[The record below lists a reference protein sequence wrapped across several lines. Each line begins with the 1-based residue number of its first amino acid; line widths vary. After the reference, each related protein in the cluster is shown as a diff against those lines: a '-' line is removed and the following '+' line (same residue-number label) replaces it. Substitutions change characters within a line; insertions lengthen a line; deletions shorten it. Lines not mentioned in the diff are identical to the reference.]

1 MITSLVRSNLKGFKP
16 YSSAR
21 SKYTAGIF
29 FDANENPFG
38 SVVGTPLCQE
48 LNRYPDPYSMTL
60 RNALASFL
68 GIKAENIFVG
78 NGSDE
83 AIDLITRLF
92 VEPYEEV
99 IVTEPTYGMYAVAGE
114 LANVA
119 MKRCPLRPDFTLNVD
134 ALLKA
139 AGPKTKLLFCCS
151 PNNPT
156 GTVIPLRDIEKLC
169 RRFKGIVVLDEAYI
183 EFSSTSS
190 AVEEITRFENL
201 VVLRTFSKAWGL
213 AGIRVG
219 YAVAQKEIVDYLN
232 RIKMPYNISRI
243 SSQLAVDALTQYP
256 KMIAQKDLIIRERSK
271 LSDSLKKLGLTVF
284 PSEAN
289 FLLTRFPNASAVATK
304 LAKEY
309 GFIVRDFS
317 STPLLTDCVRISV
330 GTPEQ
335 NRMLVETLIKLL

>member
-16 YSSAR
+16 YRSAR
-21 SKYTAGIF
+21 SQCKVGIF

-38 SVVGTPLCQE
+38 SVGETPLYQE
-48 LNRYPDPYSMTL
+48 LNRYPDPYSLTL
-60 RNALASFL
+60 RSALASFL
-68 GIKAENIFVG
+68 GVRAENIFVG

-83 AIDLITRLF
+83 AIDLIIRLF
-92 VEPYEEV
+92 VELCEEI

-114 LANVA
+114 LAGGV
-119 MKRCPLRPDFTLNVD
+119 MRHCPLRHDFTLDVD
-134 ALLKA
+134 ALLEM

-169 RRFKGIVVLDEAYI
+169 RRFMGIVVLDEAYI
-183 EFSSTSS
+183 EFSSTPS
-190 AVEEITRFENL
+190 AVKEITRFGNL
-201 VVLRTFSKAWGL
+201 VILRTFSKAWGL

-219 YAVAQKEIVDYLN
+219 YAVAQKEIIDYLN
-232 RIKMPYNISRI
+232 RIKMPYNLNRI
-243 SSQLAVDALTQYP
+243 SSQLAVDALAQYP
-256 KMIAQKDLIIRERSK
+256 KMIAGKTLLVKERNK
-271 LSDSLKKLGLTVF
+271 LSDSLKELGFTVF

-289 FLLTRFPNASAVATK
+289 FLLTRFPNASAVATR

-309 GFIVRDFS
+309 GLIVRDFGS
-317 STPLLTDCVRISV
+317 KPLLKDCVRISV

-335 NRMLVETLIKLL
+335 NRVLVETLANLL